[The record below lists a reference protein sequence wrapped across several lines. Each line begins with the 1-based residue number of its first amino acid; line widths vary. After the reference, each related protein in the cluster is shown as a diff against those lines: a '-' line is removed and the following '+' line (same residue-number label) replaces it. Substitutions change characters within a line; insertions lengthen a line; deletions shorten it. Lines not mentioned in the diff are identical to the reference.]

1 MEGAILLLNDII
13 FARCLAISQKC
24 YLNEAY
30 KTSPIVNLYT
40 VNGVENKAMEICHYC
55 TADTLYSIL
64 KNECLRFTDVRFL
77 NDSTEFTE
85 AIFLIKE
92 VLNTENYTRGF
103 RDFILESG
111 IIENLE
117 EYRQSYMGIS
127 QKTHECIEL
136 AYHTYTCSFSVNSNS
151 LNMWNY
157 YATTSTGVNLVF
169 DFAWNIFE
177 NSKKTDVNTMNK
189 LENNI
194 VIYRG
199 LILYTLDD
207 KRKCITKLLNDLNI
221 VYEEVKGELDAYKNL
236 ILFAFKEAVNHMR
249 CFFKNDHFS
258 CEEEYRV
265 VLKIPEV
272 LLMKK
277 YNDCCGIKENGFF
290 RRGNILIPYID
301 YKFQHSSIKRIT
313 INPYNKGNSMFELG
327 IKELLWTYQLQNV
340 KVVTSNIPIRKY

>member
-1 MEGAILLLNDII
+1 MLNDII

-24 YLNEAY
+24 FLNEAY
-30 KTSPIVNLYT
+30 KTSPIVDLYT
-40 VNGVENKAMEICHYC
+40 INGIENKATEICHYC
-55 TADTLYSIL
+55 TVDTLYSIL

-85 AIFLIKE
+85 AISLIKL
-92 VLNTENYTRGF
+92 VLNTENYTQGF
-103 RDFILESG
+103 RNFILESD
-111 IIENLE
+111 IIKELE
-117 EYRQSYMGIS
+117 EYRQSYTGIS
-127 QKTHECIEL
+127 PKTHEYSEL
-136 AYHTYTCSFSVNSNS
+136 AYRTYTCSFSTNSDS

-157 YATTSTGVNLVF
+157 YATTSTGINLVF
-169 DFAWNIFE
+169 DFAWNMFK

-199 LILYTLDD
+199 LILYTLED
-207 KRKCITKLLNDLNI
+207 KKKCITKLLNELSI
-221 VYEEVKGELDAYKNL
+221 VYEEVKSELDTYKNL
-236 ILFAFKEAVNHMR
+236 MLLAFKEAVNHMR

-258 CEEEYRV
+258 GEEEYRV

-272 LLMKK
+272 FLMEEE
-277 YNDCCGIKENGFF
+277 YENCWDIKENGFF
-290 RRGNILIPYID
+290 RRENILIPYID
-301 YKFQHSSIKRIT
+301 YKFQQSSIKRIT

-340 KVVTSNIPIRKY
+340 KIVSSNIPIRKY